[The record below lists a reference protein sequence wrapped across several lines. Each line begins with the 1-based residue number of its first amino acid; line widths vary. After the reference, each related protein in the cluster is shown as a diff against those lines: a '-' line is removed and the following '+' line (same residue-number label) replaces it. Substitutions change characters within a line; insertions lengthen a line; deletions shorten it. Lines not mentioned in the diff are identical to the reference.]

1 MEKQKSLGRRILR
14 GILISVLFIL
24 LMLAI
29 LIGSMVYVMEYKI
42 TQVGVETSYD
52 GKYEVVFSQIG
63 EPDWPFGSTSVR
75 IEVWEK
81 DGEKIEQVKTSI
93 RDDGASL
100 RESNWQVEWYPGGL
114 DITLIGSEQ
123 EDDVYTVYYEGENF
137 VQHNTEAEVIAV
149 IQSRYGK
156 DVELATT
163 QEDFFVFTTEEF
175 DFQVQNDF
183 RLTDN
188 YYENYLNYFGETL
201 SAKYGRHMT
210 FEKKADSEEYIP
222 VIAFHGRGSV
232 EMESFCNNA
241 CDMIDECLNNEIAM
255 DAGVTVTEFTFYSG
269 EKREVVWLNCYPQ
282 FFDRTDIYNI
292 IYQYAERSSMEA
304 YEEGVAEDSASTFE
318 GNATQINPSTTL
330 GQENI
335 GVAEKQGTTN
345 NKNATEETN
354 KTEEQE
360 EPISEE
366 LWAYY
371 LSIEPTSTYTTED
384 GTQYKML
391 AVDRALG
398 SSYYILIST
407 SADGKHTLVN
417 RDPHCGSG
425 GESKWIAFVEDDK
438 VGFACLAYSGGSYGS
453 LYRTEDGGK
462 TFVKVELPSAQVYL
476 PDGNLYNP
484 FVMPEKVY
492 EEDGKLY
499 LLVGQGPDGDYY
511 GEQGYCAGLYESQ
524 DHGKNWTYLGEE
536 PVSSG
541 R

>member
-14 GILISVLFIL
+14 GILVGVVFIL

-81 DGEKIEQVKTSI
+81 EGEKIEQVETSI

-100 RESNWQVEWYPGGL
+100 RESNWRVEWYPAGL

-123 EDDVYTVYYEGENF
+123 KDDVYTVYYQGENF
-137 VQHNTEAEVIAV
+137 AQHNTEAEVLAV

-156 DVELATT
+156 DVELTTT
-163 QEDFFVFTTEEF
+163 QEDFFVFSTEEF

-201 SAKYGRHMT
+201 SAKYGRYMT

-241 CDMIDECLNNEIAM
+241 CDMLDECLNNETAM
-255 DAGVTVTEFTFYSG
+255 DAGVVVTEFVFCMG

-304 YEEGVAEDSASTFE
+304 YEES
-318 GNATQINPSTTL
+318 
-330 GQENI
+330 
-335 GVAEKQGTTN
+335 VAEKDNETAEKNSETQSIIGNSSNGDNEIGSATMEEVPTT
-345 NKNATEETN
+345 
-354 KTEEQE
+354 
-360 EPISEE
+360 EE

-371 LSIEPTSTYTTED
+371 LSIEPTSTYTTKD

-407 SADGKHTLVN
+407 SADGEHTLVN

-425 GESKWIAFVEDDK
+425 GESKWLTFVEDDT

-453 LYRTEDGGK
+453 LYRTADGGK
-462 TFVKVELPSAQVYL
+462 NFAKVELPSPQIAL
-476 PDGNLYNP
+476 PDGTLYNP

-492 EEDGKLY
+492 EEAGKIY
-499 LLVGQGPDGDYY
+499 LIMGQGPDGDYY
-511 GEQGYCAGLYESQ
+511 GEEGFCAGLYVSE
-524 DHGKNWTYLGEE
+524 DHGKNWNYLGEKA
-536 PVSSG
+536 VN